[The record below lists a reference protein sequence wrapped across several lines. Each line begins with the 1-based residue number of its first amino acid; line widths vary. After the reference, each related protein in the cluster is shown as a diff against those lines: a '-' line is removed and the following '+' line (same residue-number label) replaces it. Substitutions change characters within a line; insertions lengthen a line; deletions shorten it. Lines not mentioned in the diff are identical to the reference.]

1 MVEATNAQY
10 TAISVNDTS
19 RWTTANP
26 GSSDEIFL
34 WVEMK
39 INEDP
44 ATITNIAL
52 KFVGYAGGTSA
63 TTYRIYVK
71 DKNQAWQLTA
81 AWIKVG
87 TDQSIAAG
95 GDGTMIRSITSNF
108 ATYIDASGILTWGVY
123 ETRSSE
129 TMRINYLEA
138 VVSH

>member
-1 MVEATNAQY
+1 M
-10 TAISVNDTS
+10 
-19 RWTTANP
+19 
-26 GSSDEIFL
+26 

-123 ETRSSE
+123 ETRSSVA
-129 TMRINYLEA
+129 TYINYLEA
-138 VVSH
+138 VVTH